1 MYERLTCDEHFEL
14 FGHAHGLYEQTERDS
29 RARIYSQLG
38 FERYSTT
45 RADRLSAGTL
55 SQLNLSLA
63 LLADPEVLLLD
74 EPNAGFTRI
83 RGDYLLGAAV
93 RTC

>member
-1 MYERLTCDEHFEL
+1 MRSHR
-14 FGHAHGLYEQTERDS
+14 GGRGRPAS
-29 RARIYSQLG
+29 AARI
-38 FERYSTT
+38 

-63 LLADPEVLLLD
+63 LLADPEM
-74 EPNAGFTRI
+74 PYPGFTRI

-93 RTC
+93 RTS